1 MPFVPM
7 RDGSRLHVRVVGSG
21 PPVLMLPG
29 LGMASAHWLPFVL
42 PHAHRFRFY
51 MPDFRGHGPS
61 RHLRLTQPD
70 VFESHAQDVKD
81 VVAHFGL
88 TDYLLAGISL
98 GATTAL
104 HVRRETGFEGVRG
117 YLHIDQSPNV
127 LNGPDWQHGLAGE
140 RQDELFRHMQAALRV
155 LAHHPDAEFFD
166 ELPQSV
172 RVSLAFTLSSLIG
185 VLGAAPARVRFIR
198 RALPRLPAA
207 IARRVPLLRLDD
219 MRAYLTAYSGG
230 GHDYRPALAHG
241 DVPVTLM
248 VGMNSPLYAPAGQEL
263 VATQAKRGRVVRFHR
278 SGHAP
283 LLDEPRKFR
292 REFAR
297 FLSQAPV

>member
-7 RDGSRLHVRVVGSG
+7 RDGSELHVRVVGKGS
-21 PPVLMLPG
+21 PVLMLPG
-29 LGMASAHWLPFVL
+29 LGMTSLHWLPFVL
-42 PHAHRFRFY
+42 PHARRFRFY

-61 RHLRLTQPD
+61 RHLRLSQAD
-70 VFESHAQDVKD
+70 VFESHAHDVQD

-104 HVRRETGFEGVRG
+104 HVRQRTGFEGVRG

-140 RQDELFRHMQAALRV
+140 RQADLFRHMRAALRV
-155 LAHHPDAEFFD
+155 LAHHPEAEFFD
-166 ELPQSV
+166 QLPSSA

-185 VLGAAPARVRFIR
+185 VLGASPARVRVIR
-198 RALPRLPAA
+198 RALPGLPAA
-207 IARRVPLLRLDD
+207 VARRIPLLRLDD

-230 GHDYRPALAHG
+230 GHDYRPVLAHG

-263 VATQAKRGRVVRFHR
+263 VATRAKRGQVVRFER

-283 LLDEPRKFR
+283 LLDEPRKFV

-297 FLSQAPV
+297 FLRQAPA